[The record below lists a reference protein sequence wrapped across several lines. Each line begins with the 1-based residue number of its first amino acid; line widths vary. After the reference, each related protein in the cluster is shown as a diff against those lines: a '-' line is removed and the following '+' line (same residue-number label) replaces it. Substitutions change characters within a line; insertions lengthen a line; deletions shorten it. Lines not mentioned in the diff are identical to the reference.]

1 MNFNIND
8 ISNETFQAVK
18 EAYDDGDRVFNFTI
32 DSYGGSLDAALGI
45 YDLMRSDADNVVT
58 CSVEGHCISAATV
71 ILCSAPVSNRTATK
85 NSSFLIHSPL
95 MSVVQDVN
103 KSAAESILS
112 DLSQAYN
119 QLKSIYLERT
129 SIGDLSDDYMSKEK
143 TFYSDEALRLG
154 FIGGIKELYNRKQIN
169 NFIDISNSNPIMKLK
184 KLLINILNQLKNEVY
199 KTKDGREFEAV
210 SLEVGVPVDG
220 LEDGVYELEDGTVIT
235 VEQGLIVDL
244 VEPEKEESPIANE
257 DEKPADDNSDKGEV
271 PADVEKAAEEAA
283 AAVQEA
289 ADKVAEEAAAAESE
303 EEVKEIVEEA
313 IKQVGEEIVNR
324 YKPFIE
330 LIRSCGGVKR
340 LQALKNAAPKKDFS
354 DNSKARTQKKSLE
367 DLLSLVRK

>member
-1 MNFNIND
+1 MNLNIND
-8 ISNETFQAVK
+8 ITNETFQAVK
-18 EAYDDGDRVFNFTI
+18 EAYDNGERNFNFVI
-32 DSYGGSLDAALGI
+32 DSYGGSLDAALRI
-45 YDLMRSDADNVVT
+45 YDLMRSDADNTVT
-58 CSVEGHCISAATV
+58 CSVEGSCISAATV
-71 ILCSAPVSNRTATK
+71 ILCSAPLVNRTATK

-95 MSVVQDVN
+95 MPVMQDVN

-119 QLKSIYLERT
+119 QLKSLYLERT
-129 SIGDLSDDYMSKEK
+129 AIGDLSDNYMSKEK
-143 TFYSDEALRLG
+143 TFYADEALRLG

-169 NFIDISNSNPIMKLK
+169 TFIDISNSNPIMKLK

-199 KTKDGREFEAV
+199 RTKDGLEFEAV
-210 SLEVGVPVDG
+210 SLEVGAPVEG
-220 LEDGVYELEDGTVIT
+220 LDDGVYELEDGTVIT
-235 VEQGLIVDL
+235 VEQGLIIDL
-244 VEPEKEESPIANE
+244 AEPIANE
-257 DEKPADDNSDKGEV
+257 DEEPADDNSDKSEV
-271 PADVEKAAEEAA
+271 PADVEKTDVEKAAEEAA

-354 DNSKARTQKKSLE
+354 DKSKSITPKKSLE
-367 DLLSLVRK
+367 DLMSLVRK